1 MRVIRVCCISQLMN
15 IAGWGVAAALGL
27 SVVYGPYA
35 ANMGYHVVHIS
46 ESMIYAGFARTAWG
60 IAVAFLII
68 SCALGQGGET
78 IDMQFITLYLQ

>member
-1 MRVIRVCCISQLMN
+1 MSAATCIAVL
-15 IAGWGVAAALGL
+15 
-27 SVVYGPYA
+27 YGPYS